1 MLFLIMMEVFSRML
15 RRVEGAGLIRG
26 FKVEGR
32 RGGGECVTHLLFADN
47 TILFCD
53 ADVEQI
59 LHIWLLLL
67 CFQVVTGL
75 KVNVQKSEMVP
86 IRDVDDVHAIRGFA

>member
-1 MLFLIMMEVFSRML
+1 M
-15 RRVEGAGLIRG
+15 EGASLVCG
-26 FKVEGR
+26 FKAEDR
-32 RGGGECVTHLLFADN
+32 RGGGECVSHLLFSND

-53 ADVEQI
+53 ANVEQI
-59 LHIWLLLL
+59 LQIRLLLL
-67 CFQVVTGL
+67 CFQFVTGL